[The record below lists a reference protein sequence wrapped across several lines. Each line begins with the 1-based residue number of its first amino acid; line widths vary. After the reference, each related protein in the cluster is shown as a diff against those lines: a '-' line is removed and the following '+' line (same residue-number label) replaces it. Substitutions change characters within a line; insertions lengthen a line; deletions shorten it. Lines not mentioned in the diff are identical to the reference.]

1 MHRPRIF
8 STWLIGVSL
17 LSSILFHESAA
28 AQQRVILPE
37 GTVFTVR
44 TQTPLSSASAR
55 QGTTFQTTVT
65 DSVLV
70 EGFTVIPAGS
80 RVTGIVTAVR
90 PADDRQ
96 SGILG
101 VSFEELQLRGG
112 ATIAIDGRLTS
123 TDPAERRQI
132 DSRADTQVVLVGG
145 RRGVGA
151 AIGGVQNP
159 NDPVGSLLGALG
171 SLLSEG
177 ADVQLP
183 SGTTLAVQLERG
195 LALLVQGPRQT
206 AGPDAFVIFTSPE
219 MIRAAQQE
227 LGRRDYYHGA
237 LDGQLGAETQ
247 RALLEFQIDNGIL
260 ATGNLDGR
268 TAAELGLNVEFHAGL
283 SPNEAA
289 LLRRNAQLVLARYR
303 DQIGIS
309 PSQRLDAGRFYAQG
323 ELALYFAISAFA
335 DNASVYEQMVGVSGN
350 ASGVAQASEALVDAG
365 RRVDENMRN
374 VRLTRRVEAAWN
386 GIQRMLEEID
396 PDYLSGA

>member
-1 MHRPRIF
+1 MRG
-8 STWLIGVSL
+8 S
-17 LSSILFHESAA
+17 LSSSIWVIAASLVSTILFHDLAL
-28 AQQRVILPE
+28 AQERVILPE

-44 TQTPLSSASAR
+44 TETALSSASAR

-65 DSVLV
+65 DSVFV

-80 RVTGIVTAVR
+80 RVTGVVTAVR
-90 PADDRQ
+90 QADERQ
-96 SGILG
+96 SGVLG
-101 VSFEELQLRGG
+101 VSFEELRLRDGT
-112 ATIAIDGRLTS
+112 TIAIDGRLTS

-132 DSRADTQVVLVGG
+132 DSRADAQVVLVGG
-145 RRGVGA
+145 RSGVGA

-171 SLLSEG
+171 TLLSEG
-177 ADVQLP
+177 ADVNLP

-195 LALLVQGPRQT
+195 LALLVQGPRRT

-227 LGRRDYYHGA
+227 LGRRNYYRGS
-237 LDGQLGAETQ
+237 LDGRLGAETQ

-268 TAAELGLNVEFHAGL
+268 TAAELGLDVEVRAGL

-309 PSQRLDAGRFYAQG
+309 ATQRLDAGRFYDEG
-323 ELALYFAISAFA
+323 ELALYFALSAFA
-335 DNASVYEQMVGVSGN
+335 DNASLYEQMVRVSGN
-350 ASGVAQASEALVDAG
+350 ASGVAQAGEALVDAG
-365 RRVDENMRN
+365 RRVDQNMAN
-374 VRLTRRVEAAWN
+374 VRLTRRVEAAW
-386 GIQRMLEEID
+386 GAIQGMLQEVD
-396 PDYLSGA
+396 PDYRSPG

>member
-1 MHRPRIF
+1 MHRPRLF
-8 STWLIGVSL
+8 SFSSIGVSL
-17 LSSILFHESAA
+17 FFTLGVHASAF
-28 AQQRVILPE
+28 AQERVILPE

-44 TQTPLSSASAR
+44 TQTALSSASVR
-55 QGTTFQTTVT
+55 EGTTFQTTVT

-80 RVTGIVTAVR
+80 RVTGLVTAVR
-90 PADDRQ
+90 RASDQQ

-101 VSFEELQLRGG
+101 VSFEEIQLRDGS
-112 ATIAIDGRLTS
+112 TIAIDGRLTS

-132 DSRADTQVVLVGG
+132 DSRPDTQVVLVGG

-171 SLLSEG
+171 TLLSEG
-177 ADVQLP
+177 ADVNLP

-195 LALLVQGPRQT
+195 LALAVQGPRQT

-219 MIRAAQQE
+219 MIRAAQRE
-227 LGRRDYYHGA
+227 LGRRDYYRGS

-268 TAAELGLNVEFHAGL
+268 TAAALGLETGSLAGL
-283 SPNEAA
+283 SPNEAS
-289 LLRRNAQLVLARYR
+289 LLRRNAQLAVARYR

-309 PSQRLDAGRFYAQG
+309 ASQRLDAGRFYGEG
-323 ELALYFAISAFA
+323 ELALYFALSAFA
-335 DNASVYEQMVGVSGN
+335 DNASVYEQMVRVSGN
-350 ASGVAQASEALVDAG
+350 ASGVAQASEALVEAG
-365 RRVDENMRN
+365 RHVDQSMAN
-374 VRLTRRVEAAWN
+374 VRLTRRVEAAWD
-386 GIQRMLEEID
+386 GIQRMLQQID
-396 PDYLSGA
+396 PDYLSGG

>member
-1 MHRPRIF
+1 
-8 STWLIGVSL
+8 
-17 LSSILFHESAA
+17 
-28 AQQRVILPE
+28 
-37 GTVFTVR
+37 
-44 TQTPLSSASAR
+44 
-55 QGTTFQTTVT
+55 
-65 DSVLV
+65 
-70 EGFTVIPAGS
+70 
-80 RVTGIVTAVR
+80 
-90 PADDRQ
+90 
-96 SGILG
+96 
-101 VSFEELQLRGG
+101 
-112 ATIAIDGRLTS
+112 
-123 TDPAERRQI
+123 
-132 DSRADTQVVLVGG
+132 
-145 RRGVGA
+145 
-151 AIGGVQNP
+151 
-159 NDPVGSLLGALG
+159 
-171 SLLSEG
+171 
-177 ADVQLP
+177 
-183 SGTTLAVQLERG
+183 
-195 LALLVQGPRQT
+195 
-206 AGPDAFVIFTSPE
+206 

-227 LGRRDYYHGA
+227 LGRRDYYRGA

-247 RALLEFQIDNGIL
+247 RALLEFQIDHGIL

-283 SPNEAA
+283 SPSEAA